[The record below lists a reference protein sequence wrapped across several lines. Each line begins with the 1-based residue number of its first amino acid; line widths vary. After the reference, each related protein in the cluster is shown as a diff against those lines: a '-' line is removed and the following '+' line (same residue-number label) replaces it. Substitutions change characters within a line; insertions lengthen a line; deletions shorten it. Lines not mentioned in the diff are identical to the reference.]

1 LLSGTVSFDASDST
15 PEGGEIASYKW
26 NFGDGTSPSTVYV
39 RYTTHVFPTN
49 NTFTVT
55 LNVTDSEGLWC
66 TTSKPVK
73 VSPVG
78 PTAVFTYFPSDPF
91 VDETTT
97 FNASSSTP
105 GWNGTARPPI
115 VSYEWNFGDGT
126 SPVIESDPITTHIFR
141 ANDTFTVTLNVT
153 DSRGLWDTT
162 SKPVTVFTASG
173 PIANFTYSPSEP
185 VVNVTT
191 TFDASSS
198 TPGWN
203 GTARPPIV
211 SYEWNFGDGTSP
223 VIESNPLTTHIFTTE
238 GDHMVTLNVTDTMG
252 WWNTTSKLV
261 KVITPYGPTAVFTY
275 FPSDPFVNGTTTF
288 NASSSTPG
296 WNGTANPPI
305 VSYEWN
311 FGDGTSPVI
320 ESDPITTHIF
330 RANDTFTVTL
340 NVTDSEGRWDIM
352 SQNVTVII
360 ASVKRDV
367 AIVSVTYMPTVA
379 YESST
384 PPVDIAAVVRNNGTT
399 LETFNVTAYYKN
411 ATATEWTPT
420 ETKNIIDLDPLAE
433 TTVHFTWNTSTLPL
447 YINYTIKVETSPIQN
462 DTNPGDNTVIPGTI
476 MSKMTGDAN
485 GNRVVEADDIIFEVG
500 PALGSRPGDP
510 NWNPNADFNGNGI
523 VEADD
528 IIFELGPNLGRS
540 YP

>member
-1 LLSGTVSFDASDST
+1 MKITKILDFKNIFILTLVLVISNSIYLQTARASYPPQASFTYTPPEPWINGTVTFDASAST
-15 PEGGEIASYKW
+15 PEGGEIISYEW
-26 NFGDGTSPSTVYV
+26 NFGDGTGPSTVYIPV
-39 RYTTHVFPTN
+39 TTHTFGTN
-49 NTFTVT
+49 DTFMVT

-73 VSPVG
+73 VSPGYG
-78 PTAVFTYFPSDPF
+78 PT
-91 VDETTT
+91 
-97 FNASSSTP
+97 
-105 GWNGTARPPI
+105 
-115 VSYEWNFGDGT
+115 
-126 SPVIESDPITTHIFR
+126 
-141 ANDTFTVTLNVT
+141 
-153 DSRGLWDTT
+153 
-162 SKPVTVFTASG
+162 
-173 PIANFTYSPSEP
+173 ANFTY
-185 VVNVTT
+185 
-191 TFDASSS
+191 
-198 TPGWN
+198 
-203 GTARPPIV
+203 
-211 SYEWNFGDGTSP
+211 Y
-223 VIESNPLTTHIFTTE
+223 PLQ
-238 GDHMVTLNVTDTMG
+238 
-252 WWNTTSKLV
+252 
-261 KVITPYGPTAVFTY
+261 
-275 FPSDPFVNGTTTF
+275 PFVNKTTTF

-296 WNGTANPPI
+296 WNGTANPSIVEYEWDFGDGTFPVVESDPITIYVFRTNGTFNVTLKVTDSGGWWGITSKPVTISPPCGPTASFNYSPLQPFVNGTTTFDASSTILGWNGTAHPPI
-305 VSYEWN
+305 VRYEWN
-311 FGDGTSPVI
+311 FGDGTGPVI
-320 ESDPITTHIF
+320 VNVSLVIYIF
-330 RANDTFTVTL
+330 RTNGTFTVTL
-340 NVTDSEGRWDIM
+340 NVTDTMGWWSTM